1 MRTPL
6 FRVTSLN
13 GLSVIIKIAIGLI
26 TSKVIANFI
35 GAPGLALVGN
45 FRNFTTASESI
56 ATLGFTNGIV
66 KYVSQY
72 SNDEVKFRKIVATSF
87 LALSSFAILF
97 GVILFLFAGYWND
110 MVFGANFNYKLV
122 FQISAVAMPWYAIS
136 LLLTA
141 VINGLGRFRDV
152 IKINIYGN
160 IIGLI
165 ITVVMIWQFQT
176 LGALLSI
183 VIAPALLFFVS
194 FFYIN
199 REIRFAN
206 HISFKHFDF
215 SIIKKLSSY
224 SLMAVVSAVFGP
236 LVFLAIRKHLILV
249 SGIESAGFW
258 EAMSRIS
265 TYYLMFVSTIL
276 SVYYLPKLAAATTNN
291 QSRKIFYNYFKAIIP
306 LFIIGLIIIY
316 VLRSIIVQTLFNR
329 DFEPVTELFFWQLI
343 GDIFKASSMILG
355 FQFFA
360 ARMTKAFI
368 ITELLSLLILYM
380 SSIYLIDAIGVE
392 GVVMAHALTYFV
404 YLIVLISYFRKKL

>member
-13 GLSVIIKIAIGLI
+13 SLSVIIKIVIGLI

-141 VINGLGRFRDV
+141 VINGLDRFRDV

-199 REIRFAN
+199 KEIRFAN

-265 TYYLMFVSTIL
+265 TYYLMFISTIL
-276 SVYYLPKLAAATTNN
+276 SVYYLPKLAAATTND

-316 VLRSIIVQTLFNR
+316 VLRSIIVQLLFNR

-380 SSIYLIDAIGVE
+380 SSIYLIDTIGVE

-404 YLIVLISYFRKKL
+404 YLIVLIGYFRKKL

>member
-13 GLSVIIKIAIGLI
+13 SLSVIIKIVIGLI

-97 GVILFLFAGYWND
+97 GVILFIFAGYWND

-199 REIRFAN
+199 KEIRFAN

-265 TYYLMFVSTIL
+265 TYYLMFISTIL
-276 SVYYLPKLAAATTNN
+276 SVYYLPKLAAATTND

-316 VLRSIIVQTLFNR
+316 VLRSIIVQLLFNR

-380 SSIYLIDAIGVE
+380 SSIYLIDTIGVE

-404 YLIVLISYFRKKL
+404 YLIVLIGYFRKKL